1 MSMKNSSRLGQAY
14 KFSDISELDQEI
26 WIVFASS
33 QRNEEILRLAPAFT
47 ERRTADS
54 VPVVSGQAGQ
64 RWMVPGVEIAIHS
77 LDLTPD
83 RMASDDAFTVRRS
96 ADEDSVPVSTGLE
109 DEEKLLARLSQ
120 VTMAIEVNL
129 HNSDVVSVPSLADCV
144 LESIDPAAPAVTFVW
159 APDRQRAYQAQKVA
173 GHWLL
178 SQQYRDPLAIPE
190 DKQVPLMAGNGLVS
204 FNSSGSAQLKSEHR
218 SAIGLQFGEVVS
230 NLLRDN
236 EPVVGAGRGLLTRL
250 IEAVFLPW
258 KNPGAG
264 AGLVPARG
272 AGTRAAGN
280 DGRPAQTGEQKH
292 RFIRKIVSPAKIED
306 GLTINWDIPAE
317 DRKRFKSWSVEA
329 WAQTQDGTLKRIPAE
344 FSVLPNDEVDP
355 SKVLFEPI
363 DLVHVTRDGD
373 HGIYIEC
380 MEYEDNIW
388 HVRITLDVTRPSEA
402 A

>member
-129 HNSDVVSVPSLADCV
+129 DVYKRQACIRAWSSTGSSARVLRRRCKPS
-144 LESIDPAAPAVTFVW
+144 
-159 APDRQRAYQAQKVA
+159 
-173 GHWLL
+173 
-178 SQQYRDPLAIPE
+178 
-190 DKQVPLMAGNGLVS
+190 
-204 FNSSGSAQLKSEHR
+204 
-218 SAIGLQFGEVVS
+218 
-230 NLLRDN
+230 
-236 EPVVGAGRGLLTRL
+236 GA
-250 IEAVFLPW
+250 
-258 KNPGAG
+258 
-264 AGLVPARG
+264 
-272 AGTRAAGN
+272 
-280 DGRPAQTGEQKH
+280 
-292 RFIRKIVSPAKIED
+292 
-306 GLTINWDIPAE
+306 
-317 DRKRFKSWSVEA
+317 
-329 WAQTQDGTLKRIPAE
+329 
-344 FSVLPNDEVDP
+344 
-355 SKVLFEPI
+355 
-363 DLVHVTRDGD
+363 
-373 HGIYIEC
+373 
-380 MEYEDNIW
+380 
-388 HVRITLDVTRPSEA
+388 
-402 A
+402 